1 MKKLYLVIMAA
12 VFGLVGCGTIEEL
25 FESEESVPLSEVPAP
40 ALNAA
45 KAAVKGIVLTE
56 AEVEKEDGQIV
67 YELEGKANGKEYE
80 IEVTA
85 EGKVLE
91 VEEEDEDHEDKD

>member
-1 MKKLYLVIMAA
+1 MKKSTA
-12 VFGLVGCGTIEEL
+12 VLMITVVTLAGCATFEDL
-25 FESEESVPLSEVPAP
+25 FEKEQEIELSAVPAA

-45 KAAVKGIVLTE
+45 KGAVKGIVLTE
-56 AEVEKEDGQIV
+56 AEMEEEDGQV
-67 YELEGKANGKEYE
+67 LYELEGTANGKTYE

-91 VEEEDEDHEDKD
+91 VEEDE